1 MRDLIAELKQLRL
14 HGMALAWSEL
24 LDQGKSAGTD
34 SSRWLL
40 EHLLAA
46 ESADRAM
53 RSVSYQLHAAKFPV
67 HRDLAGFDF
76 DVSPV
81 DRALVTKLASAEF
94 VEQAHN
100 VVFVGGPGTGKT
112 HLASA
117 IGIEAITR
125 HGKRVRVF
133 STVDLVNAL

>member
-1 MRDLIAELKQLRL
+1 MRELIAELKALRL
-14 HGMALAWSEL
+14 HGMAGAWSEL
-24 LDQGKSAGTD
+24 LDQGKNAGTD
-34 SSRWLL
+34 SARWLL

-46 ESADRAM
+46 ESTDRAM

-76 DVSPV
+76 AVSPV
-81 DRALVTKLASAEF
+81 DRALVTKLVSAEF
-94 VEQAHN
+94 VEHAHN

-117 IGIEAITR
+117 IVIEAITR
-125 HGKRVRVF
+125 HGKRVRFFV
-133 STVDLVNAL
+133 SAQ